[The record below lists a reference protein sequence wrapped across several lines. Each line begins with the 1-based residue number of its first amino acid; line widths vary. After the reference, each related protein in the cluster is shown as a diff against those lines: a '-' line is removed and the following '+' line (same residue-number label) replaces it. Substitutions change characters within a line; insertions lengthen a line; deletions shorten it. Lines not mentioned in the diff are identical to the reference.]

1 MGTLL
6 DHSNMHNEHDDQR
19 QLPYEIAEE
28 ILLQLPVKSLLRF
41 RSVCK
46 PWLALI
52 SDPKFVKS
60 HLLIRSTKQ
69 DDDDDD
75 RDHDHDA
82 HGKTTSSK
90 ARLMLSSLSLLQSV
104 HIQVLNTTTIDAPA
118 TATLPSRGDGEAE
131 SLAEA
136 KAETEAKAEAAGTTG
151 ANSTTRVVEAEHEYS
166 VIMRRPVK
174 DMKIVGSCNGLV
186 CLVVDSED
194 MMIYNPSTR
203 QVHAAPKL
211 PTISGKDYFYGFGYD
226 SRKEDYKIV
235 RVTSSSKAGVFA
247 TQLDIYSLKTNTWR
261 ARSETLP
268 FYLLFNLVGTLL
280 NGALHWA
287 VRRGKTTDQAS
298 ANGDDERPFS
308 IVSFDIAEETYR
320 QVPLPGDGDKNF
332 SFYGLGVLG
341 GRLSML
347 HSPHGSDYQVWLM
360 NEYGVKASW
369 SIFTTIPR
377 KMDSEYLGLM
387 SLLSILKNGEILI
400 LLHQRKLVIYNQA
413 DRNFRAVFA
422 GDVHSSQVVLYME
435 SLAPPTARGGEPIS
449 VPSPAG
455 SPPCPSPTSNLKPQF

>member
-19 QLPYEIAEE
+19 QLPYEIVEE

-75 RDHDHDA
+75 CAHDHDA
-82 HGKTTSSK
+82 HGKTTSSR
-90 ARLMLSSLSLLQSV
+90 ARLLLSSLSLLQSV
-104 HIQVLNTTTIDAPA
+104 HVQVLNTTTIDAPA
-118 TATLPSRGDGEAE
+118 TATATLPSRGDGEGE

-136 KAETEAKAEAAGTTG
+136 RAETETKAEAAGTTG
-151 ANSTTRVVEAEHEYS
+151 VNSTTRVVEAEHEYS
-166 VIMRRPVK
+166 VTMRRPVK

-211 PTISGKDYFYGFGYD
+211 ATICGKDYFYGFGYD

-235 RVTSSSKAGVFA
+235 RATSSSKAGVFA

-268 FYLLFNLVGTLL
+268 FYFLFNLVGTLL

-287 VRRGKTTDQAS
+287 VRRGKTTDQAY

-308 IVSFDIAEETYR
+308 IVSFDITEETYR

-369 SIFTTIPR
+369 SIFTTIPQ

-387 SLLSILKNGEILI
+387 SLLSILKNGEMLI
-400 LLHQRKLVIYNQA
+400 LLHQRKLVIYNPA

-422 GDVHSSQVVLYME
+422 GDVHSSQVACTWRAL
-435 SLAPPTARGGEPIS
+435 LHPP
-449 VPSPAG
+449 
-455 SPPCPSPTSNLKPQF
+455 

>member
-6 DHSNMHNEHDDQR
+6 DHEHDDQR
-19 QLPYEIAEE
+19 QLPYEIVEE

-46 PWLALI
+46 PWGALI

-60 HLLIRSTKQ
+60 HLLIRYTKQ

-75 RDHDHDA
+75 CDHDHDT
-82 HGKTTSSK
+82 HGKTTSSR
-90 ARLMLSSLSLLQSV
+90 ARLMLSSLSLFQSV
-104 HIQVLNTTTIDAPA
+104 HVQVLNTTTIDAPA
-118 TATLPSRGDGEAE
+118 TATMPSRGDGEAE

-136 KAETEAKAEAAGTTG
+136 KAEAAGTTG
-151 ANSTTRVVEAEHEYS
+151 ANITTSVVEAEHEYS
-166 VIMRRPVK
+166 VTMRRPVK

-211 PTISGKDYFYGFGYD
+211 STISGKDYFYGFGYD

-235 RVTSSSKAGVFA
+235 RATSSSKAGVFA

-268 FYLLFNLVGTLL
+268 FYFLFNLVGTLL

-287 VRRGKTTDQAS
+287 VRRGKTTDQAY
-298 ANGDDERPFS
+298 ANGDGERPFS

-320 QVPLPGDGDKNF
+320 QVPLPGNGDKNF

-369 SIFTTIPR
+369 SIFTTIPL
-377 KMDSEYLGLM
+377 KIDSEYLGLM

-400 LLHQRKLVIYNQA
+400 LLHQRKLVIYNPA

-422 GDVHSSQVVLYME
+422 GDVHSSQVALYTE
-435 SLAPPTARGGEPIS
+435 SLAPPAARGGEAI
-449 VPSPAG
+449 
-455 SPPCPSPTSNLKPQF
+455 